1 MVGRGEEVAISV
13 VTHIHIFN
21 ITGSSDH
28 LANVLEDVWRELQDC
43 KERGGKEEEGGREGR
58 GTNEQ
63 SHH

>member
-28 LANVLEDVWRELQDC
+28 VLEDVCRIVRREG
-43 KERGGKEEEGGREGR
+43 ERKIRREGGKRD
-58 GTNEQ
+58 Q
-63 SHH
+63 

>member
-1 MVGRGEEVAISV
+1 MVGREEVAISV

-28 LANVLEDVWRELQDC
+28 VLEDACLQDC
-43 KERGGKEEEGGREGR
+43 KERGGKEEEGGREGGKR
-58 GTNEQ
+58 DNEQ